1 MMVSQKPEISN
12 QTHDYLQWTFVN
24 EDVWTE
30 GCTVEHTVTHYS
42 FHDKKL
48 SVFFVLFC
56 FVCLFAHPTGPWE
69 VATST
74 VS

>member
-42 FHDKKL
+42 FHDEMVSML
-48 SVFFVLFC
+48 WLFFVFVVVCVLFG
-56 FVCLFAHPTGPWE
+56 AD
-69 VATST
+69 A
-74 VS
+74 